1 MAVTPAQADMCR
13 AHVNG
18 GAGVLVSGLVWL
30 LTGVV
35 LALAGERTAFF
46 VLFVAGMAIAPL
58 AQLATRFV
66 FRAPAATTGK
76 RLERIALVTVPILLA
91 GFYLGWRGL
100 ADAPER
106 AIPIVAIAVGV
117 RYLVFP
123 VMFGS
128 RAFLALGAVFIAL
141 GWLGMV
147 EAGALPVNI
156 ALVLGLVE
164 LAVGA
169 WLWQQWRR
177 APAVPG

>member
-1 MAVTPAQADMCR
+1 MALTQAQADMRR

-30 LTGVV
+30 LAGAV
-35 LALAGERTAFF
+35 LAVADERTAFI
-46 VLFVAGMAIAPL
+46 VLFIAGMAIAPL

-91 GFYLGWRGL
+91 GFYLGWRGM

-106 AIPIVAIAVGV
+106 AVPIVAVAVGV
-117 RYLVFP
+117 RYLAFP
-123 VMFGS
+123 IMFAS
-128 RAFLALGAVFIAL
+128 RAFLVLGAVFIAL
-141 GWLGMV
+141 GWLGMAG
-147 EAGALPVNI
+147 AGALPVNI

-169 WLWQQWRR
+169 WLWRQWHG
-177 APAVPG
+177 ATALAG

>member
-1 MAVTPAQADMCR
+1 MALTQAQADMRR

-30 LTGVV
+30 LAGAV
-35 LALAGERTAFF
+35 LAVADERTAFI
-46 VLFVAGMAIAPL
+46 VLFIAGMAIAPL

-66 FRAPAATTGK
+66 FRAPAATIGK

-106 AIPIVAIAVGV
+106 AIPIVAVAVGV
-117 RYLVFP
+117 RYLAFP
-123 VMFGS
+123 IMFAS
-128 RAFLALGAVFIAL
+128 RAFLVLGAAFIAL
-141 GWLGMV
+141 GWLGITGS
-147 EAGALPVNI
+147 GALPVNI

-177 APAVPG
+177 APALPG